1 MYNKCLGGKGIM
13 VKTLCIDVLSDNS
26 ACGVH
31 RIIITIIIFKL
42 NGGGGGSG
50 ENGEDQERTLE
61 NKDSATS
68 WRGLGSRSEK

>member
-42 NGGGGGSG
+42 NGGGVRR
-50 ENGEDQERTLE
+50 E
-61 NKDSATS
+61 
-68 WRGLGSRSEK
+68 W